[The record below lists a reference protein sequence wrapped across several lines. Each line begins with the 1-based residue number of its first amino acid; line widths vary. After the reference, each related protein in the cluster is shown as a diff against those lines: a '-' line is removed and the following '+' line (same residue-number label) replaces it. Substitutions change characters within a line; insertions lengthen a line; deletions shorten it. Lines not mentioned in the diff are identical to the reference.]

1 MEETFRSIGLIFK
14 KYLAQILTILV
25 GLGILMIGIS
35 PDEETGLKQNSLFTL
50 GGIGLIIAGIIST
63 LYVAELIGKIPHAIL
78 MYAVLPVLLV
88 SYTYMVDRSIEDEI
102 EYRNMIAKTQKEV
115 KQRLKDIRDAQVEFR
130 NTFGYFAPSMDSL
143 KWFVREGK
151 AMDIKRFGD
160 VPTMIDIDMAKA
172 LGMKEIPTT
181 MISETQAW
189 ILVQKGFI
197 PANDFRRDTTYQP
210 VMEKLFINDKAR
222 AKRESAYSFSL
233 DSFDIAPFG
242 LGKLLM
248 FTGKVQKNGL
258 DVPVL
263 LIKESHPITKDTLIV
278 GSLTEVNVNGN
289 WGE

>member
-1 MEETFRSIGLIFK
+1 MEETFKSIGLILN

-25 GLGILMIGIS
+25 GLGILMIGMS
-35 PDEETGLKQNSLFTL
+35 PDAETGLQQNSLFTL
-50 GGIGLIIAGIIST
+50 GGVGLIIAGIIST

-78 MYAVLPVLLV
+78 MYAVLPILLI
-88 SYTYMVDRSIEDEI
+88 SYTYMVDRSIEGEI
-102 EYRNMIAKTQKEV
+102 EYQNLIAKTQKEA

-130 NTFGYFAPSMDSL
+130 NKYGYFAPSMDSL
-143 KWFVREGK
+143 KWFVKEDK
-151 AMDIKRFGD
+151 AMDIRRFGD
-160 VPTMIDIDMAKA
+160 VPTSIDIEMAKA
-172 LGMKEIPTT
+172 LGMKEIPERTIT
-181 MISETQAW
+181 EKEAW

-210 VMEKLFINDKAR
+210 VMEKLFMNDKAR
-222 AKRESAYSFSL
+222 GNRQSIYPFNI
-233 DSFDIAPFG
+233 DSFDIAPYG

-248 FTGKVQKNGL
+248 FTGKIQKNGI